1 MNMQPVVS
9 EIIESAARLGAEDF
23 ENLFSKLAILRVRR
37 NGTPSMSKAESEILE
52 QINQGFSNDKWKRLQ
67 FLDWKLETGELDE
80 AEALE
85 SLHLAEAYEQYTL
98 QRLQLLI
105 RLAALRNMTL
115 DEVMTQLKVTPL
127 AHG

>member
-1 MNMQPVVS
+1 
-9 EIIESAARLGAEDF
+9 
-23 ENLFSKLAILRVRR
+23 
-37 NGTPSMSKAESEILE
+37 MSKAESEILE